1 MSAWDDETR
10 IRQQQALAAVEE
22 LKRTLRERAEIVVA
36 RERELGE
43 MRRELA
49 RRLAQAGAGVEA
61 AGLPDER
68 EQRLARRERELDAAL
83 AAAAARE
90 REAAAELALAQAE
103 RDRLEERERAV
114 HDVERELAGLRVRLE
129 QERAA
134 LADAAPP
141 APQPVPEPSFDPE
154 PEAEPESPPAPTP
167 LPPPRE
173 TPPDLEPAAIAE
185 SSALA
190 GLQQPAE
197 GDTAES
203 AQLRRTRRR

>member
-141 APQPVPEPSFDPE
+141 APQPVPEP
-154 PEAEPESPPAPTP
+154 EAEPESPPAPTP

>member
-129 QERAA
+129 QERAERAA

-141 APQPVPEPSFDPE
+141 APQPVPE

>member
-68 EQRLARRERELDAAL
+68 EQRLARRERELEAAL

-141 APQPVPEPSFDPE
+141 APQPVPEP
-154 PEAEPESPPAPTP
+154 EAEPESPPAPTP